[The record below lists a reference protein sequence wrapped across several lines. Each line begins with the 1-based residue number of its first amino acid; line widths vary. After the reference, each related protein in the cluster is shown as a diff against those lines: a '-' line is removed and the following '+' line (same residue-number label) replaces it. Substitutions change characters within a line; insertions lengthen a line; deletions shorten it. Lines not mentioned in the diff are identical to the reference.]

1 MRSLGPLGPL
11 RMERKLSPRA
21 RKCEPSLLLA
31 AQSSEQTSANGGW
44 KDLRKMTRT
53 GRAARF
59 ECTDAA
65 VLLLAR
71 VRAQQAASK
80 RSLNKIRS
88 YLLFKS

>member
-65 VLLLAR
+65 VLLAR
-71 VRAQQAASK
+71 VRVQQAASK